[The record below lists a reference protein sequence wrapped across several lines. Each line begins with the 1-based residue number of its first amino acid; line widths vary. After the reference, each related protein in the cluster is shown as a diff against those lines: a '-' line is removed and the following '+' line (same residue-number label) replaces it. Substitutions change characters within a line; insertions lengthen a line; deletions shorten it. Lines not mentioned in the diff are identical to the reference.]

1 MFTVAQN
8 STRTPQ
14 KECQGQWM
22 MCTPE
27 TVKNF
32 SAVAYFFGRD
42 LHRKLKTHVGLINSS
57 WGGTDIAAWTSEPA
71 QAKVPALKA
80 NLDTWAKQSAAFDAV
95 NA

>member
-42 LHRKLKTHVGLINSS
+42 LHRKLKTPVGLINSS
-57 WGGTDIAAWTSEPA
+57 WGGTDIAGWTSEPA